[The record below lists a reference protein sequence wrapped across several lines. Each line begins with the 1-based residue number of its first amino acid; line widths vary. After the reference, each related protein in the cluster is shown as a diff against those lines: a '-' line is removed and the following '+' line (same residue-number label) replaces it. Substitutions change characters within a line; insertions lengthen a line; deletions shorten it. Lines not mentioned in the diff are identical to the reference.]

1 MLNETNKHL
10 IGKPSLKSDY
20 CVVCGARATNQHH
33 VIQKG
38 MGGSKA
44 KIPTV
49 SLCGMGNT
57 SGCHKLAHE
66 GKLHFY
72 WFDEEYELIA
82 RPDDGEAVTVCKHE
96 EHGWKMCLLPDGLPT
111 GSYNLQYAL
120 ENGEWVP
127 CS

>member
-57 SGCHKLAHE
+57 SGCHGKAHS
-66 GKLHFY
+66 GRLHFDY
-72 WFDEEYELIA
+72 
-82 RPDDGEAVTVCKHE
+82 RDGWYYCETEPC
-96 EHGWKMCLLPDGLPT
+96 
-111 GSYNLQYAL
+111 SYLEAL
-120 ENGEWVP
+120 ETGEWVP